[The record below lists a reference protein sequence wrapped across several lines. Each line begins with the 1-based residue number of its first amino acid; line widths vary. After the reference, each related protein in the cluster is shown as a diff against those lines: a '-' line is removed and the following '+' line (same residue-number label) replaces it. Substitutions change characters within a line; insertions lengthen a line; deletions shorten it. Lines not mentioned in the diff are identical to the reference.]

1 MYGDFCWVYN
11 RVMKKFF
18 LLLAIIGIAAFVY
31 TARDSKPQL
40 GFQKPGST
48 EDFKPDPSNATFLFE
63 DGPITLSGGRGE
75 KDTEQI
81 DLVEQV
87 GYAYGDINN
96 DKKDDAAVYLARY
109 GGGSG
114 TFIYLGAYI
123 SGPVNYKGTNAV
135 FLGDRIFIENLSIK
149 GGVITVEYL
158 DRDNE
163 DAFSTEPT
171 IQVSKQFVFR
181 NGVLEER

>member
-1 MYGDFCWVYN
+1 
-11 RVMKKFF
+11 MKKIT

-31 TARDSKPQL
+31 MARDSKPQL
-40 GFQKPGST
+40 GFQRPGST

-135 FLGDRIFIENLSIK
+135 FLGDRIFIEDVSIRN
-149 GGVITVEYL
+149 GIVTVEYL
-158 DRDNE
+158 DRGPDE
-163 DAFSTEPT
+163 GFASEPT
-171 IQVSKQFVFR
+171 ITVSKQFVFR